1 MNIGMARVAPAAAV
15 VPRNRRRV
23 IPLTGGHFLAR
34 IMGMIVSLRDRVCK
48 AAIMS
53 LLFFLPAISACAD
66 WQRDDNS
73 IAWQTGTNVVWRFSF
88 DRKFG
93 KPFFNPLTVAGGPE
107 LTNFRPKDHPWHYG
121 LWFSWKYIN
130 HVNYWEE
137 DRATGKPA
145 GATRWANPVI
155 ETQPDGSATIHLNLS
170 YVNPSNQVEMTEQ
183 RALRVSAPAADG
195 SYTIEWRAAF
205 IAGAEGAILDRTPM
219 PGEPKGQVNGGYAGI
234 GLRMA
239 SQPAVMSVVSTTG
252 PVTHFE
258 SDRARPNAAA
268 VGCNF
273 TMDAKSIGSIAIFS
287 DPANAGENAPWY
299 LINSTNMRFACAAI
313 LAPKIITLPPSGKL
327 NLHYRFIIQP
337 QPWTPETLVSTQ
349 TQWLRDGHSTQ

>member
-1 MNIGMARVAPAAAV
+1 MR
-15 VPRNRRRV
+15 
-23 IPLTGGHFLAR
+23 
-34 IMGMIVSLRDRVCK
+34 MILRLRDLFCK
-48 AAIMS
+48 VAITA
-53 LLFFLPAISACAD
+53 LFVALPAFSALAD

-73 IAWQTGTNVVWRFSF
+73 IAWKTGTNVVWRFSF

-107 LTNFRPKDHPWHYG
+107 LTNFRPQDHPWHYG

-137 DRATGKPA
+137 DRTTGKPA
-145 GATRWANPVI
+145 GATRWDDPVI
-155 ETQPDGSATIHLNLS
+155 QTQPDGGATIRLNVS

-183 RALRVSAPAADG
+183 RELRVSAAGADG
-195 SYTIEWRAAF
+195 SYGIEWRAAF
-205 IAGAEGAILDRTPM
+205 TAGAEGAILDRTPM

-239 SQPAVMSVVSTTG
+239 SQPAVMSVVCTTG

-273 TMDAKSIGSIAIFS
+273 TIDANPIGGIAIFS

-299 LINSTNMRFACAAI
+299 LINSPKMRFACESI
-313 LAPKIITLPPSGKL
+313 LAPRIITLPPGGKL
-327 NLHYRFIIQP
+327 NLHYRFAIHP
-337 QPWTPETLVSTQ
+337 QPWTQESLALGQ
-349 TQWLRDGHSTQ
+349 AQWLQDSHRAP